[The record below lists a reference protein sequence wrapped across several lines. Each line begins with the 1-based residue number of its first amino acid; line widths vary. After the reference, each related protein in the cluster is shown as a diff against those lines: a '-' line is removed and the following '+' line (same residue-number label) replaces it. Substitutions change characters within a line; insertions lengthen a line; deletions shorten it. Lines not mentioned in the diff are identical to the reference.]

1 MVQDRSADAGTS
13 SVGDLSIGDLAEATG
28 VSVPTLRMWEQR
40 HGFPV
45 ARRLPSG
52 HRRYDATDVEQVRQV
67 LVHRRAGLRLDRS
80 ISRVQLAASPPSA
93 SVFTELRNV
102 NGALPVH
109 RLSKRTLLGMS
120 WAIEDEFMARAR
132 RPHLYGAFQRAPFYA
147 AAEARWTDL
156 ARRAATTIVFAD
168 FPDSDPPAEAGT
180 VRRVELPEVSPLR
193 SEWAV
198 VCDAEDLCIA
208 LSAWE
213 IPGQADVP
221 DPDREFEAVWSL
233 RPADVATAALVC
245 ATAAGESA
253 TLASEGALL
262 RAVRPDPRADAE
274 WAAAEALFAR
284 MVAYVGRRGR

>member
-1 MVQDRSADAGTS
+1 MAHDRSSDVGST
-13 SVGDLSIGDLAEATG
+13 SVGDLAIGELAEATG

-52 HRRYDATDVEQVRQV
+52 HRRYEAADIELVRQV
-67 LVHRRAGLRLDRS
+67 LAHRRAGLRLDQS
-80 ISRVQLAASPPSA
+80 ISRVQLAASPPTA
-93 SVFTELRNV
+93 SVFAELRGVNV
-102 NGALPVH
+102 GLPVH
-109 RLSKRTLLGMS
+109 RLSKGTLVAVS
-120 WAIEDEFMARAR
+120 WAIEDEFMARAQ
-132 RPHLYGAFQRAPFYA
+132 RPHLYGAFQRVPFWER
-147 AAEARWTDL
+147 AEPRWTDL

-168 FPDSDPPAEAGT
+168 FDDSDPPAQAGT
-180 VRRVELPEVSPLR
+180 VRRVGLPEDSPLR

-198 VCDAEDLCIA
+198 VCDSDDLCIA

-213 IPGQADVP
+213 IPGQTDVP
-221 DPDREFEAVWSL
+221 DHRREFEAVWSL

-253 TLASEGALL
+253 TVASEGALL
-262 RAVRPDPRADAE
+262 RAVRPGPRVDAE

-284 MVAYVGRRGR
+284 MVAYVDRRQR